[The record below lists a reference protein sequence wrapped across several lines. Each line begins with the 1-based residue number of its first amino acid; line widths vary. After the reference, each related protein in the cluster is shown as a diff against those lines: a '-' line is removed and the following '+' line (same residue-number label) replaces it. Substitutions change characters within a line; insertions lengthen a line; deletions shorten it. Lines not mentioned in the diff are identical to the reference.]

1 MKKIIL
7 TESEINEIKS
17 MYGLI
22 NETDDTLRKKRCYEY
37 NSVIITPMTANAGD
51 IQKFL
56 KNIGYNITVDFN
68 FGNSTATAFGTFYFG
83 GSAGINTV
91 DKLWKA
97 LKNKGYDVG
106 ATTGFGSKMA
116 KVVAEII
123 NTVAKKKSFECF
135 ESGMDLTIY
144 DITDYDCRRKID
156 DAWRNAK
163 IWWQNKLNEPAF
175 YQKLKNVNKWDDAT
189 TKKWIT
195 EYKNYMSKNM
205 YGPFCLKKG
214 YEKYYE
220 DNPETIAYATWG
232 NVDRGGIAGGI
243 GCHISYNSKYMGNSI
258 PDIESTF
265 VHEIQHCLYKV
276 KEMTPHTSWKKVFP
290 KATWGSEGSTK
301 LSTKLS
307 YTANEK
313 HGVYANDIK
322 KWEDYLSYDNGKYTC
337 EETENSSRINGLKKL
352 LGYKTTQK
360 ITVSDF
366 RKFLK
371 EEKFPYDDDQAFWLC
386 LCWVKN
392 GAPDIAVFLDNLD
405 KNVVAKNKTDDSTTK
420 DNINN
425 IDKTDVT

>member
-1 MKKIIL
+1 MRKIIL

-37 NSVIITPMTANAGD
+37 NSVYYNPMTANAGD
-51 IQKFL
+51 IQRFL
-56 KNIGYNITVDFN
+56 KKIGYNITVDFN

-106 ATTGFGSKMA
+106 ATTGFGPKMA

-123 NTVAKKKSFECF
+123 NTVAEKKVEECH
-135 ESGMDLTIY
+135 SARMNLTIY

-195 EYKNYMSKNM
+195 EYKNHMSKNM
-205 YGPFCLKKG
+205 YGPFCLKKD
-214 YEKYYE
+214 YDKFME
-220 DNPETIAYATWG
+220 DNPNTIAYATWN

-243 GCHISYNSKYMGNSI
+243 GCKISYNSKYMGESTSE
-258 PDIESTF
+258 IESTF
-265 VHEIQHCLYKV
+265 VHEIQHCLYDV

-290 KATWGSEGSTK
+290 KATWGNEGSTQ
-301 LSTKLS
+301 LSTKPS

-313 HGVYANDIK
+313 YGIYSDDLIIWEVYLEI
-322 KWEDYLSYDNGKYTC
+322 ENGRYIC

-360 ITVSDF
+360 ITVNDFKKFIEYKKYPYRSSDAYY
-366 RKFLK
+366 LV
-371 EEKFPYDDDQAFWLC
+371 
-386 LCWVKN
+386 LCWFRN
-392 GAPDIAVFLDNLD
+392 GAQDIATFLDNLD
-405 KNVVAKNKTDDSTTK
+405 KNVVAKDETDDSTKK